1 MAADSFLAGGVLLL
15 GTLLAQATPPPPP
28 PSGAAI
34 LGSPGIRTRYA
45 DPSRPPPAPAA
56 RALPLNDPPARP
68 LSVPVSDSVRFQPSM
83 EEGPFAR
90 PTLRGLF
97 RWDLEQPGPR

>member
-1 MAADSFLAGGVLLL
+1 MAGDSFLAGGVLIL
-15 GTLLAQATPPPPP
+15 GHLLAQATAPPPPT
-28 PSGAAI
+28 SGAAI

-45 DPSRPPPAPAA
+45 DPSRPPPPPTA
-56 RALPLNDPPARP
+56 RALPVNDPPARP
-68 LSVPVSDSVRFQPSM
+68 LSVPVSESVRFQPSM

-97 RWDLEQPGPR
+97 RWDLEQPGPH